1 LKSKIFSE
9 KLRGGLGEE
18 TSRLREPLFEDV
30 EAEEAS
36 DPDRS
41 SSDENDSDTEH
52 KGPYKIPK
60 VKHTYTKAQVEE
72 YRRDF
77 SSLAEKSDEFIRS
90 HSVTELIRLDN
101 KLGGGKGKGH
111 RKLTERMARNL
122 DRIKKI
128 PTKVEAGLDNRG
140 TILHKA
146 RFLPG
151 ATGLE
156 TEVWTEARKV
166 LGLTGVEPISKYDFV
181 GTGLVGKINSAL
193 IARLHN
199 PGEKDISIKM
209 FSNAAIEAAR
219 GASEKDSHPTR
230 DFESY
235 HDLRMGLATLRLA
248 THQIFWWDFS
258 VECLDYFMNGVK
270 FGETLFGYRPD
281 QSQLNFVTDFID
293 QVLHINSE
301 RWDDQQPYMDNPA
314 IRGKWQGDIADK
326 FPKTVAA
333 YKPNIK
339 QRKDQQ
345 STSRPSTVSQVQAA
359 PQRPPLEFPPDLCKK
374 FQFGN
379 CVQTDKSCKNPFN
392 PAQDRLHLCSYYFPQ
407 DKRYCRGA
415 HTYNDHRFNP
425 QLYK

>member
-1 LKSKIFSE
+1 V
-9 KLRGGLGEE
+9 E
-18 TSRLREPLFEDV
+18 T
-30 EAEEAS
+30 EEAS

-41 SSDENDSDTEH
+41 SSDENASETEH

-60 VKHTYTKAQVEE
+60 VKHMYTKAQVEE
-72 YRRDF
+72 YKRDF
-77 SSLAEKSDEFIRS
+77 SFLAEKSDDFIRG

-122 DRIKKI
+122 ERIKKV
-128 PTKVEAGLDNRG
+128 PAKVEAGLDNRS

-156 TEVWTEARKV
+156 TEVWTEARDV

-181 GTGLVGKINSAL
+181 GTGLVGKVNSAL

-219 GASEKDSHPTR
+219 GSSDKDSHPTR
-230 DFESY
+230 DFDSY

-248 THQIFWWDFS
+248 THQIFWWNFS

-281 QSQLNFVTDFID
+281 QAQLNFVTDFID
-293 QVLHINSE
+293 QVIHINSE

-314 IRGKWQGDIADK
+314 IRGKWQGDIADR
-326 FPKTVAA
+326 FPKSVAT
-333 YKPNIK
+333 YKPDIK

-345 STSRPSTVSQVQAA
+345 STSKPNIVKPESARPSAA
-359 PQRPPLEFPPDLCKK
+359 GPRIPARPL
-374 FQFGN
+374 
-379 CVQTDKSCKNPFN
+379 
-392 PAQDRLHLCSYYFPQ
+392 
-407 DKRYCRGA
+407 
-415 HTYNDHRFNP
+415 
-425 QLYK
+425 